1 MRFYDRESEQQLLSD
16 VLRYSK
22 KEARMT
28 VLMGRRRIGK
38 TELSL
43 RCGDDTVL
51 YFFVGKKAEALLCQD
66 FVQEITSKL
75 GVPVLGQANSFSE
88 VFRFVLHLSETKP
101 FTLIIDE
108 FQNFQK
114 VNPTVFS
121 NMQRDWDLNKSKS
134 HLNLIISGS
143 VFTLMKKIF
152 EDYEEP
158 LFGRA
163 NEKITLEPFRTD
175 VLKEILHDFNPDYTP
190 EDLLALFS
198 ITGGVAW
205 YVTLLLDRGKTS
217 WRKML
222 GALTEENSPFIN
234 EGKNILIEEFGTD
247 YVIYF
252 SILTCIASG
261 MKTSAEIKNELG
273 IDNISSYLSRLEDYY
288 GLITKYQPIFAKESS
303 KKVRYQLNDCFLIF
317 WFRFFFKYQAL
328 VENKALKAL
337 DTIIRRDYSGVS
349 GLMMERYFARK
360 FQEQGQYVIGKWWDR
375 KGFNEIDLVVVD
387 PIGKEAWAYELKKD
401 ERRYDEESFK
411 KKVDIMVQQT
421 PELHKMKIHIGSLS
435 KSDM

>member
-1 MRFYDRESEQQLLSD
+1 
-16 VLRYSK
+16 
-22 KEARMT
+22 
-28 VLMGRRRIGK
+28 
-38 TELSL
+38 
-43 RCGDDTVL
+43 
-51 YFFVGKKAEALLCQD
+51 
-66 FVQEITSKL
+66 
-75 GVPVLGQANSFSE
+75 
-88 VFRFVLHLSETKP
+88 
-101 FTLIIDE
+101 
-108 FQNFQK
+108 
-114 VNPTVFS
+114 
-121 NMQRDWDLNKSKS
+121 
-134 HLNLIISGS
+134 
-143 VFTLMKKIF
+143 MKKIF

-175 VLKEILHDFNPDYTP
+175 VLKEILHDFNPNYTP

-303 KKVRYQLNDCFLIF
+303 KKVRYQLDDCFLIF

-328 VENKALKAL
+328 VENKAMKAL
-337 DTIIRRDYSGVS
+337 DTIIRRDYSSVS

-360 FQEQGQYVIGKWWDR
+360 FQEQEQYVIGKWWDR

-401 ERRYDEESFK
+401 ESRYDEESFK